1 MVNKKAQGAL
11 EYLIL
16 IGAAVLIA
24 VIVITF
30 VVPSAGNLACENAKR
45 SWEASCNGLTKTL
58 CNNIKF
64 TDFDGDGTAD
74 CTWDSANNICTL
86 SSTANPPECK

>member
-30 VVPSAGNLACENAKR
+30 VVPSAGNLACDNAKR
-45 SWEASCNGLTKTL
+45 SWEASCNGLTKDL
-58 CNNIKF
+58 CGNPVFADLN
-64 TDFDGDGTAD
+64 GDGSAD
-74 CTWDSANNICTL
+74 CTWDSTRNLCVL
-86 SSTANPPECK
+86 SVLPPECYR